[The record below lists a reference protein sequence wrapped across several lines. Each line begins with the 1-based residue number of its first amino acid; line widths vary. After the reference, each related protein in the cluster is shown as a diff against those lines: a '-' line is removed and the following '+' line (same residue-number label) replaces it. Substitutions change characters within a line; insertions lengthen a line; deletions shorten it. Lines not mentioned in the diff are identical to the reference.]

1 MLTAMRRAA
10 GCGRRLGL
18 GRGASLERYVAIM
31 RRHLDSGARLFLYT
45 TGGLLL
51 EAVFAV
57 VGSAVA
63 METGW
68 R

>member
-1 MLTAMRRAA
+1 MAGMRHAA
-10 GCGRRLGL
+10 GCGRLLGL
-18 GRGASLERYVAIM
+18 GPGATLERYVAIM